1 MASNDPSI
9 YVVVYTLAR
18 KFPKMIGK
26 FPNGQDIPFGP
37 FTRIQCGVIVTAATT
52 VLIVFKAF
60 HPPMLPTLF
69 IAAAATILGVI
80 ASRRIGFSMART
92 SSRLIWLIRPRLYR
106 APLST
111 GTRRTHEH
119 TAPAATG
126 KDHHVLDLEFLH

>member
-1 MASNDPSI
+1 MTSDTPTT

-37 FTRIQCGVIVTAATT
+37 YTRIQCGVIVAAATT
-52 VLIVFKAF
+52 VLIVFRLF
-60 HPPMLPTLF
+60 HPPMLPTLL
-69 IAAAATILGVI
+69 IAAAATIVAVI
-80 ASRRIGFSMART
+80 ASGRIGFSMART

-111 GTRRTHEH
+111 GRGRAHKRD
-119 TAPAATG
+119 APAETA
-126 KDHHVLDLEFLH
+126 KNRSVLDLEFWN